1 MLFTKFDIYVG
12 RAIGAVLAERLLPTE
27 WELRQPAGPD
37 GPAGRPQPAAAHR
50 LRRLARRQG
59 HLRSLASH
67 GLLLR

>member
-1 MLFTKFDIYVG
+1 MLLTKFDIDVG

-50 LRRLARRQG
+50 LRGHSRRQ
-59 HLRSLASH
+59 SH
-67 GLLLR
+67 IRPVAPHALLFR